1 MQTYR
6 MGLIYGIIS
15 CIVLSILSL
24 IPIENLITTRPPSYI
39 SYTPPSYLY
48 LWRLSTLTLITIILT
63 LTLLYVHGS
72 RKFYIGILDVQI
84 PFYIV
89 VHYVYLYI
97 MTTLFYGREGILTIL
112 PFIYI
117 YGKLIHVDFGQIASI
132 YLVYRVVKHVIIR
145 RRSNEKILKSSTIH
159 NQ

>member
-24 IPIENLITTRPPSYI
+24 IPVENLITMRPPSYI

-63 LTLLYVHGS
+63 LILLYVHGS

-97 MTTLFYGREGILTIL
+97 MTTSFYGREGILTIL

-117 YGKLIHVDFGQIASI
+117 YGKLIHVDFGQIALI

-145 RRSNEKILKSSTIH
+145 RRSSEKILKSSTIH